1 MAGVECN
8 TNNIKPALLITT
20 GLNGT
25 GIVEEIE
32 GILKYT
38 KVSVTRFSGVTSNL
52 KDYEGVKAYRDAK
65 CGGWDRV
72 KEIGTR
78 GNNVPKS

>member
-8 TNNIKPALLITT
+8 TNNIKPALLIMT

-32 GILKYT
+32 GILQYA
-38 KVSVTRFSGVTSNL
+38 KVSVTRVSGVAFS
-52 KDYEGVKAYRDAK
+52 
-65 CGGWDRV
+65 
-72 KEIGTR
+72 
-78 GNNVPKS
+78 PKGYL